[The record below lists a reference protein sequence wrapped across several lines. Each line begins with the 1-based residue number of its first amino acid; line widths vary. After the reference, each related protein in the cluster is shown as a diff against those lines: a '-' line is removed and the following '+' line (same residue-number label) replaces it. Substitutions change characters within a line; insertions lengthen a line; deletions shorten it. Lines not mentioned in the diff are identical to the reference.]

1 VGRRGYL
8 SALGASGALAAAGAL
23 ALLLASLYVTF
34 NGWPGLRD
42 PVDVKQTVKLGEPGK
57 PAPGPRGLQLPTPAP
72 SSRAKP
78 AGRRFSPRVAVAV
91 WRPAADQDVQGA
103 PGSRPAPAHPATP
116 AEPLAPVAEPPAEL
130 PSAER
135 LAPAAEPLPLDA
147 PALGPVSEVVERTTE
162 RLPVVDDVVQQVQD
176 VVTGDGLRGILAP

>member
-8 SALGASGALAAAGAL
+8 SALGASGSLAAAGAL
-23 ALLLASLYVTF
+23 AFLLASLYVTF

-42 PVDVKQTVKLGEPGK
+42 PVDVKQTVKLGESGK
-57 PAPGPRGLQLPTPAP
+57 PAPRPRELQLPTPEP

-78 AGRRFSPRVAVAV
+78 TGRRFSRRGAVAV
-91 WRPAADQDVQGA
+91 RRPAADQEGQGT
-103 PGSRPAPAHPATP
+103 PGSRPAPARPEPP
-116 AEPLAPVAEPPAEL
+116 AEPSAPVAVPPAEL
-130 PSAER
+130 PAAER
-135 LAPAAEPLPLDA
+135 LAPAAEPPALEA

-162 RLPVVDDVVQQVQD
+162 RLPVVDDVVQQVED